1 MVRRVDFHIG
11 DYSTGTTHLSLL
23 QHGAYLRLMCLY
35 YSSDGKS
42 LPVDHERI
50 YWIAC
55 ARTKAERDAVDT
67 VLAEF
72 FWVDDET
79 GVYRHTRCD
88 HEIAA
93 AQQRMSDSERR
104 EANERARQVR
114 HREERA
120 ALFAALAAV
129 GIKPRWNVSISVLRQ
144 SAAER
149 GIAVCAQGDD
159 LQRDLQRSCNAPA
172 TANHSPST
180 IHHPPHT
187 TVTGEGGADR
197 SAAGV
202 LCVSGDGQ
210 GVGVNAPAP
219 RPAQA
224 VGLDGQGQPT
234 ARDAARALQ
243 QAGISDAKASS
254 RELQDALAS
263 GVTVVELVDAAPL
276 AKAKGKGVAYLLG
289 IVNNRRAQAAQQPTD
304 QAAPRAAPVRPA
316 DAPSTGVPSVSE
328 TSRYLAEQAEHRR
341 RAAGQAGPVDVRAVL
356 AAKTA
361 GLVVTAGARTIAA
374 AAAG

>member
-1 MVRRVDFHIG
+1 MVRRVDLHIG
-11 DYSTGTTHLSLL
+11 DYASDTAHLSLIE
-23 QHGAYLRLMCLY
+23 HGAYLRLMCLY
-35 YSSDGKS
+35 YSGDGQS
-42 LPVDHERI
+42 LPVDHARI
-50 YWIAC
+50 YRLAC
-55 ARTKAERDAVDT
+55 ARTRSEREAVDT
-67 VLAEF
+67 VLTEY
-72 FWVDDET
+72 FWLDDDAR
-79 GVYRHTRCD
+79 VYRHTRCD
-88 HEIAA
+88 REIAA

-104 EANERARQVR
+104 EANERSRQAR

-129 GIKPRWNVSISVLRQ
+129 GIKPKWNVSISALRQ
-144 SAAER
+144 AAAER
-149 GIAVCAQGDD
+149 GIKANVSCED
-159 LQRDLQRSCNAPA
+159 LQRTCNAPA

-187 TVTGEGGADR
+187 IVTGEGGADR

-202 LCVSGDGQ
+202 SCVSGDGQ

-234 ARDAARALQ
+234 TRDAARALQ
-243 QAGISDAKASS
+243 QAGISDARASS

-263 GVTVVELVDAAPL
+263 GVTVVELVDAAPV
-276 AKAKGKGVAYLLG
+276 AKAKGKGLAYVLG
-289 IVNNRRAQAAQQPTD
+289 IVNNRRTQAAQQPTD
-304 QAAPRAAPVRPA
+304 QAVPRAVPMRPA
-316 DAPSTGVPSVSE
+316 DAPSTGVPGASE
-328 TSRYLAEQAEHRR
+328 TLRYLAEQAEHRR

-356 AAKTA
+356 AAKKTA

-374 AAAG
+374 AAEG